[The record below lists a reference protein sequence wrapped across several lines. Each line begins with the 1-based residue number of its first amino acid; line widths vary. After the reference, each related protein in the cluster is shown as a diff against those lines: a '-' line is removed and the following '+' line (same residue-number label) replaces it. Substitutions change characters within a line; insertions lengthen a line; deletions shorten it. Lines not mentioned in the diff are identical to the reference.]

1 MFVHSAQTQGAM
13 LEIKSRKKKN
23 SSIFLDFHKRNRQ
36 NGSCKVGFD
45 IPPLQTLN
53 LPPLARDVDL

>member
-13 LEIKSRKKKN
+13 LELKSRKKN
-23 SSIFLDFHKRNRQ
+23 SSIFLDFHKRNRP

-45 IPPLQTLN
+45 IPSLQTLN
-53 LPPLARDVDL
+53 LTPLARDVDL